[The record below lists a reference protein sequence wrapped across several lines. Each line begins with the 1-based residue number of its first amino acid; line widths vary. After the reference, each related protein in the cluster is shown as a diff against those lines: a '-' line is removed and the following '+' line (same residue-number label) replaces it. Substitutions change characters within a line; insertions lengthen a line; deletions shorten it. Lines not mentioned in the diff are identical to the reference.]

1 MSENKLRKCIRK
13 GTTDVKADLS
23 FTPVFVTDSK
33 GKYLKCCATDDR
45 IKFYCKSS
53 VNSEDIK
60 KWFKKN
66 IPKLVSKYS
75 RVRIYLW
82 IGTCDLTV
90 KSGRYI
96 VLNKDSSVKTFKD
109 NLLFLKDTYAS
120 ESVKITFIHVPY
132 YSIRIWNKTKGH
144 KSPEQYTSDDET
156 LNSRIDNINNY
167 IDDLNSELSSY
178 SPKINGDLLRS
189 RKRANSLQRYSQN
202 FKLLPDGIHPGTIL
216 AKAWFVTLVKIINRD
231 CV

>member
-1 MSENKLRKCIRK
+1 MSENKLRKLIK
-13 GTTDVKADLS
+13 KSTTDVKADLS
-23 FTPVFVTDSK
+23 YTPVFVTDSK

-66 IPKLVSKYS
+66 IPKLVTKYS

-90 KSGRYI
+90 KSGRFI
-96 VLNKDSSVKTFKD
+96 VLNKESSVKTLKD
-109 NLLFLKDTYAS
+109 NLQFLKDTYAS
-120 ESVKITFIHVPY
+120 DNVKITFLHVPY
-132 YSIRIWNKTKGH
+132 YSVKIWNGTKGH
-144 KSPEQYTSDDET
+144 KSPEKYASDDNT
-156 LNSRIDNINNY
+156 LNQRIDSVNSY
-167 IDDLNSELSSY
+167 IDELNAELHSY
-178 SPKINGDLLRS
+178 SPSLNENLLRS
-189 RKRANSLQRYSQN
+189 RKPASSEQRYSQN

-216 AKAWFVTLVKIINRD
+216 AKAWFVTLVRIINRD